1 MSPQKKK
8 SQKYVDLFLFFSHD
22 LEIRYFKLKLG
33 AEKNETVSF
42 KYFSLIW
49 KTTFLKQKAL
59 RFGPLFFK
67 LLPHPF
73 LRSNRQKSTRRTD
86 RSFSFGFVFTK
97 FTVQTLVRN
106 FYGGKLHFKCVVW
119 LRNFILFSSSQKSLN
134 LKNNLSFR
142 RLKRKSDKT
151 NLLGKTN
158 ISSQPKRNFLL
169 GQYTPKG
176 KPFPQNKSKTSL
188 HVPYNETN

>member
-1 MSPQKKK
+1 MEVS
-8 SQKYVDLFLFFSHD
+8 YLLNGLVD
-22 LEIRYFKLKLG
+22 
-33 AEKNETVSF
+33 
-42 KYFSLIW
+42 
-49 KTTFLKQKAL
+49 
-59 RFGPLFFK
+59 
-67 LLPHPF
+67 
-73 LRSNRQKSTRRTD
+73 
-86 RSFSFGFVFTK
+86 
-97 FTVQTLVRN
+97 
-106 FYGGKLHFKCVVW
+106 
-119 LRNFILFSSSQKSLN
+119 ILFSSSQKSLN

-188 HVPYNETN
+188 HVPYNETNQLKITKEYLEMVPLNLGNKKLKEVQQSQHIFTILYFGDSLESDGTSRSAQCNNNVQG